1 MVDLVDGKAT
11 VITGGSQ
18 GIGRATA
25 RKFAEE
31 GADVVVADVNTEGG
45 HETVDEIEEMG
56 GNAVFVETDV
66 SQAEDVQ
73 EMITTCVEEFGGI
86 DVLFNNAGID
96 GPLENIVE
104 YDEEG
109 FDQVIDVNLKGVW
122 LGLKYGIEA
131 MLEDGGGS
139 VISTSSI
146 GGQVAVPEY
155 SGYGASKAGVSLI
168 TKSAA
173 LEFATDGIRA
183 NAIAPGLVETPMVN
197 NIIEENPEM
206 GEQFRSMEP
215 MGGLAQPEE
224 IANAVL
230 FLGSDLSSRVTGHT
244 LAVEGGFLSQ

>member
-1 MVDLVDGKAT
+1 MNGLLDGKAA
-11 VITGGSQ
+11 VITGSAQ
-18 GIGRATA
+18 GIGEATA
-25 RKFAEE
+25 LRFAEE
-31 GADVVVADVNTEGG
+31 GANVVVADVKVDGG
-45 HETVDEIEEMG
+45 EETVSEIEDQG

-73 EMITTCVEEFGGI
+73 NMITTCIEKFGGI
-86 DVLFNNAGID
+86 DALFNNAGID
-96 GPLENIVE
+96 GPIENIVE

-109 FDQVIDVNLKGVW
+109 FDKVIDVNLKGVW

-139 VISTSSI
+139 IISTSSI
-146 GGQVAVPEY
+146 GGQVAVPQY

-173 LEFATDGIRA
+173 LEFATEGIRA
-183 NAIAPGLVETPMVN
+183 NAVAPGLVETPMVN
-197 NIIEENPEM
+197 NIMEQDPEM
-206 GEQFRSMEP
+206 EEQFKSMEP

-224 IANAVL
+224 IANAVI
-230 FLGSDLSSRVTGHT
+230 FLASDLSSRVTGHT

>member
-1 MVDLVDGKAT
+1 MSKLVDGKAA

-18 GIGRATA
+18 GIGKATA
-25 RKFAEE
+25 LRFAEE
-31 GADVVVADVNTEGG
+31 GADIVVADVNVEGG
-45 HETVDEIEEMG
+45 HATVSEIEDMG
-56 GNAVFVETDV
+56 ANAVFVETDV
-66 SQAEDVQ
+66 SQKEDIQ
-73 EMITTCVEEFGGI
+73 NMITTCIEAFDGI

-96 GPLENIVE
+96 GPLDNIVD
-104 YDEEG
+104 YDEDG
-109 FDQVIDVNLKGVW
+109 FDKVIDVNLKGVW

-131 MLEDGGGS
+131 MLEYGGGS
-139 VISTSSI
+139 IISTSSI
-146 GGQVAVPEY
+146 GGQVAVPQY

-197 NIIEENPEM
+197 NIMKENPEM
-206 GEQFRSMEP
+206 EEQFRAMEP

>member
-1 MVDLVDGKAT
+1 MNGLVDGKAA
-11 VITGGSQ
+11 VITGGAQ
-18 GIGRATA
+18 GIGEATA
-25 RKFAEE
+25 LRFAEE
-31 GADVVVADVNTEGG
+31 GADVVVADVVVEGG
-45 HETVDEIEEMG
+45 EDTASQIEDMG

-66 SQAEDVQ
+66 SQTEDIQ
-73 EMITTCVEEFGGI
+73 NMITTCVEEFGGI

-96 GPLENIVE
+96 GPIDNIVE
-104 YDEEG
+104 YDEGG
-109 FDQVIDVNLKGVW
+109 FEDVIDVNLKGVW

-139 VISTSSI
+139 IISTSSI

-155 SGYGASKAGVSLI
+155 SGYGAAKAGVSLI

-173 LEFATDGIRA
+173 LEFATDGIRT
-183 NAIAPGLVETPMVN
+183 NAVAPGLVETPMVN
-197 NIIEENPEM
+197 NIMDQNPEAE
-206 GEQFRSMEP
+206 EQFKNMEP

-230 FLGSDLSSRVTGHT
+230 FLGSDLASRVTGHT

>member
-1 MVDLVDGKAT
+1 MNGLLDGKAA
-11 VITGGSQ
+11 VITGSAQ
-18 GIGRATA
+18 GIGEATA
-25 RKFAEE
+25 LRFAEE
-31 GADVVVADVNTEGG
+31 GANVVVADVKKDGG
-45 HETVDEIEEMG
+45 EETVSEIEDQG

-73 EMITTCVEEFGGI
+73 NMITTCIEEYGGI
-86 DVLFNNAGID
+86 DALFNNAGID
-96 GPLENIVE
+96 GPIENIVE

-109 FDQVIDVNLKGVW
+109 FDKVVDVNLKGVW

-139 VISTSSI
+139 IISTSSI

-173 LEFATDGIRA
+173 LEFATEGIRA
-183 NAIAPGLVETPMVN
+183 NAVAPGLVETPMVN
-197 NIIEENPEM
+197 NIMEQDPEM
-206 GEQFRSMEP
+206 EEQFKSMEP

-224 IANAVL
+224 IANAVI
-230 FLGSDLSSRVTGHT
+230 FLASDLSSRVTGHT